1 MMTQSHIFRM
11 KARSYSKDTSANRNR
26 PFVKAK
32 LISEVE
38 AKHRRLV
45 TYPKLLF
52 YFYFFINLATFGF
65 VRECGNLGV

>member
-38 AKHRRLV
+38 EISNPDSEQN
-45 TYPKLLF
+45 PK
-52 YFYFFINLATFGF
+52 
-65 VRECGNLGV
+65 